1 MKRHITTLSIF
12 AMLGLPLFGLFST
25 VFAVQILSVSYMLA
39 VVRAC
44 KRTRIGR
51 QFVKRMDELCDI
63 L

>member
-25 VFAVQILSVSYMLA
+25 VFAVQLLSASYMVA
-39 VVRAC
+39 VVRGC
-44 KRTRIGR
+44 KHTRLGR
-51 QFVKRMDELCDI
+51 RFIKRMDELCDI